1 MHPAVEVANR
11 GAEQYFICQQRL
23 QIGRLLQPFVSADI
37 GAGFVAKNERHFVL
51 GQMCALTIHADVVG
65 QFRGRHGLESGGCSD
80 TNALVCYNSGTM
92 GINEW
97 IGYNWLALVQT
108 GALAG
113 GLLFTGIAV
122 LLDAR
127 ARRVGNLIQLT
138 QQHRDL
144 WERLYLQPELARIL
158 DSAADPARPAVTAE
172 EEIFVTF
179 LILHL
184 SNTYYAIRAGFF
196 QKLRGL
202 RKDIER
208 FFCLPIPRAVWEK
221 VKDLQ
226 DESFVRFVESSFED
240 QNMPASHERSGWI
253 A

>member
-1 MHPAVEVANR
+1 
-11 GAEQYFICQQRL
+11 
-23 QIGRLLQPFVSADI
+23 
-37 GAGFVAKNERHFVL
+37 
-51 GQMCALTIHADVVG
+51 
-65 QFRGRHGLESGGCSD
+65 
-80 TNALVCYNSGTM
+80 M
-92 GINEW
+92 GSNEW
-97 IGYNWLALVQT
+97 IGQNWLALVQT
-108 GALAG
+108 GTLAG

-144 WERLYLQPELARIL
+144 WERLYMQPELARIL
-158 DSAADPARPAVTAE
+158 DPDANPAQPPVTPQE
-172 EEIFVTF
+172 ETFVIF

-184 SNTYYAIRAGFF
+184 SNTYYAMRAGFF

-208 FFCLPIPRAVWEK
+208 FFSLPIPRAVWEK

-226 DESFVRFVESSFED
+226 EESFVQFVEESIASADSSVGHE
-240 QNMPASHERSGWI
+240 PAESI

>member
-1 MHPAVEVANR
+1 M
-11 GAEQYFICQQRL
+11 
-23 QIGRLLQPFVSADI
+23 
-37 GAGFVAKNERHFVL
+37 GF
-51 GQMCALTIHADVVG
+51 
-65 QFRGRHGLESGGCSD
+65 
-80 TNALVCYNSGTM
+80 
-92 GINEW
+92 NEW
-97 IGYNWLALVQT
+97 IGHNWLALIQT

-127 ARRVGNLIQLT
+127 ARRIGNLIQLT

-144 WERLYLQPELARIL
+144 WERLYIQPDLARIL
-158 DSAADPARPAVTAE
+158 DPAADPARSPVTAQE
-172 EEIFVTF
+172 ETFVIF

-184 SNTYYAIRAGFF
+184 SNTYYAMRAGFF

-208 FFCLPIPRAVWEK
+208 FFSLPIPRAVWEK

-226 DESFVRFVESSFED
+226 EEAFVQFVEESFASADSSI
-240 QNMPASHERSGWI
+240 SH
-253 A
+253 